1 MLQGSSFDGSWGKKI
16 RCHLFVFLQSSC
28 FLSQDAVRP
37 WSQCIISPFLVQ
49 VKNSKSK
56 FYMNFH
62 SNVCSLNK
70 KTSEREWKNIE
81 VFEMGFCICIIRNNI
96 YRFRISWN
104 NKLENRLQTETA
116 DHKIRNVKLIFCF
129 TLLMLGLGLSKNQV
143 FAYLAFDFIEMVF
156 ILLMIEY
163 ISVLD
168 NSHRHTIINY
178 DDTQHGWSKA

>member
-28 FLSQDAVRP
+28 FLSQDAVCP
-37 WSQCIISPFLVQ
+37 WSQCIISPFLVE

-104 NKLENRLQTETA
+104 NTLENRLQTETA
-116 DHKIRNVKLIFCF
+116 ECWPQNNKCKIDILFYVIDVRPWPHHL
-129 TLLMLGLGLSKNQV
+129 NQV
-143 FAYLAFDFIEMVF
+143 FGLWFHWNCIY
-156 ILLMIEY
+156 
-163 ISVLD
+163 SVND
-168 NSHRHTIINY
+168 RIHQCS
-178 DDTQHGWSKA
+178 W

>member
-1 MLQGSSFDGSWGKKI
+1 MRQKDTLPFICVSTIFMFSVQRI
-16 RCHLFVFLQSSC
+16 PRCYVSMKSVHHKFFSC
-28 FLSQDAVRP
+28 TSQ
-37 WSQCIISPFLVQ
+37 
-49 VKNSKSK
+49 NSKSK

-116 DHKIRNVKLIFCF
+116 DHKISNILFHVIDVRPC
-129 TLLMLGLGLSKNQV
+129 SKNQV
-143 FAYLAFDFIEMVF
+143 FGLWFHWNCIY
-156 ILLMIEY
+156 
-163 ISVLD
+163 SVND
-168 NSHRHTIINY
+168 RIHQCS
-178 DDTQHGWSKA
+178 W

>member
-28 FLSQDAVRP
+28 FLSQDAVCP
-37 WSQCIISPFLVQ
+37 WSQCIISPFLVE

-56 FYMNFH
+56 FYINFH

-104 NKLENRLQTETA
+104 NKPENRLQTETA
-116 DHKIRNVKLIFCF
+116 DHNITNVKLIFCF
-129 TLLMLGLGLSKNQV
+129 TLLMLGLGLSSRIK
-143 FAYLAFDFIEMVF
+143 YLAFDFIEIVF

-178 DDTQHGWSKA
+178 DDTRHGWSKA

>member
-116 DHKIRNVKLIFCF
+116 DHKISNILFHVIDVRPC
-129 TLLMLGLGLSKNQV
+129 SKNQV
-143 FAYLAFDFIEMVF
+143 FGLWFHWNCIY
-156 ILLMIEY
+156 
-163 ISVLD
+163 SVND
-168 NSHRHTIINY
+168 RIHQCS
-178 DDTQHGWSKA
+178 W